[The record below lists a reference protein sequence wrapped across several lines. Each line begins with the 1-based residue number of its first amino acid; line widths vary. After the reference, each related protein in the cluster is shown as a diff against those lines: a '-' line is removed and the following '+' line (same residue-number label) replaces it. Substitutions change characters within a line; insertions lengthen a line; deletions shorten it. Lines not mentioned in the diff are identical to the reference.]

1 MTEQT
6 KRIVSIYTEATPN
19 PSNMKFVVNKMLY
32 SRKSIEF
39 KTAED
44 VKEQSPLA
52 TALFGLELEDI
63 GAPVKSIFIN
73 NNYVTI
79 AKKDDLEWVE
89 IIPGIKEFIRN
100 YLQEE
105 KPLMNE
111 ELIAEMATEASSMN
125 VASGDDDEI
134 VVRIKEILT
143 KYVQPAV
150 EMDGG
155 SIVFRSFDDGIV
167 TLGMQGACAGCPSST
182 ITLKAGIENMMRRS
196 IPEVKEVVAEA
207 IT

>member
-19 PSNMKFVVNKMLY
+19 PSSMKFVVNKMLY

-39 KTAED
+39 KSVED
-44 VKEQSPLA
+44 VKEQSPFA
-52 TALFGLELEDI
+52 TALFGNS
-63 GAPVKSIFIN
+63 AVKSIFIN

-79 AKKDDLEWVE
+79 SKKDEVEWIEV
-89 IIPGIKEFIRN
+89 IPEIKEFIRG
-100 YLQEE
+100 YLQDE

-111 ELIAEMATEASSMN
+111 ELINEMATEVSSLN
-125 VASGDDDEI
+125 VATGDDDEI

-155 SIVFRSFDDGIV
+155 SIVFRSFNEGIV

-207 IT
+207 MT

>member
-6 KRIVSIYTEATPN
+6 KRVVSIYTEATPN

-39 KTAED
+39 KSPKE
-44 VKEQSPLA
+44 VKGRSPFA
-52 TALFGLELEDI
+52 DALFELS
-63 GAPVKSIFIN
+63 GVKSLFIS
-73 NNYVTI
+73 NNYVTVAKVDDMEWIEMI
-79 AKKDDLEWVE
+79 AE
-89 IIPGIKEFIRN
+89 IKEFVRN

-105 KPLMNE
+105 MPLMNE
-111 ELIAEMATEASSMN
+111 ETIEEVSATEVSVTNEAL
-125 VASGDDDEI
+125 ADDDEI

-150 EMDGG
+150 ETDGG
-155 SIVFRSFDDGIV
+155 SIVYRSFNDGIL
-167 TLGMQGACAGCPSST
+167 TLSMQGACAGCPSST

-207 IT
+207 L